1 VADGQISRDK
11 LEMPKV
17 SINGAEIYYESYGD
31 GPPLVL
37 IPGFASGAW
46 SWAWQTGE
54 LYKNFRVITF
64 DPRGIASSPVIEDAP
79 VSIGS
84 IADDVAGLLESLGII
99 KASVLGV
106 SFGGFVAQEFA
117 LKYPALPDKL
127 ILASTSFGGPNH
139 VLPAMDILTAFA
151 STVGLNS
158 GDRIRQ
164 YMKSGFSPEFIA
176 KHEDEVER
184 FCALR
189 EQNSVPE
196 SIYLQQLQSATVFNA
211 ESRVPEIA
219 AETLVVSGDTD
230 RVVPV
235 QNSINLAGSIPDSR
249 LDIIEN
255 GSHLVAIEQPAKF
268 NAIVT
273 GFLTA

>member
-1 VADGQISRDK
+1 
-11 LEMPKV
+11 MPKAK
-17 SINGAEIYYESYGD
+17 INGAEIYYESYGE
-31 GPPLVL
+31 GPPVVLV
-37 IPGFASGAW
+37 PGFASGAW

-54 LYKNFRVITF
+54 LYRNFRVITF
-64 DPRGIASSPVIEDAP
+64 DPRGIASSSVWDDSP
-79 VSIGS
+79 VSIDS
-84 IADDVAGLLESLGII
+84 IADDVACLLQELEIGR
-99 KASVLGV
+99 ASVVGV

-117 LKYPALPDKL
+117 LKHPALLDKL

-139 VLPAMDILTAFA
+139 VLPSMDILTAFA

-164 YMKSGFSPEFIA
+164 YMKAGFSPEFIA

-189 EQNSVPE
+189 EQNSVAE
-196 SIYLQQLQSATVFNA
+196 SVYLQQLQSATVFDA
-211 ESRVPEIA
+211 QSRVPGIA
-219 AETLVVSGDTD
+219 AQTLVISGDTD

-235 QNSINLAGSIPDSR
+235 QNSINLAGSIPNSR

-273 GFLTA
+273 RFLTA